1 MEAHMHLR
9 ARLALAA
16 ACAVTAAVT
25 APVVANAGSAPS
37 GALPEFGPGSAYHPV
52 IHPEDF
58 SPNVTNPWFPLPVGT
73 TYVYAG
79 VKDGQRALD
88 VFQPSAHTKMIDGV
102 VTREV
107 NDRNYL
113 NSVLTERTTDYYAQD
128 RCGNVWYFG
137 EDTAELDANGNVV
150 DTSGSFH
157 AGVKGA
163 EPGVFMQAKPQL
175 GRWFRQ
181 EWYRGQAEDRFR
193 ALSFSA
199 SVKVPY
205 GSFHNAF
212 RTEER
217 TALEPGVIDNKF
229 YVRGLGEVK
238 EVTVQGGTE
247 SLELVDVLR

>member
-1 MEAHMHLR
+1 
-9 ARLALAA
+9 
-16 ACAVTAAVT
+16 
-25 APVVANAGSAPS
+25 
-37 GALPEFGPGSAYHPV
+37 
-52 IHPEDF
+52 
-58 SPNVTNPWFPLPVGT
+58 
-73 TYVYAG
+73 
-79 VKDGQRALD
+79 
-88 VFQPSAHTKMIDGV
+88 MIDGV

-137 EDTAELDANGNVV
+137 EDTAELGANGHVV

-163 EPGVFMQAKPQL
+163 EPGVFMQAEPQL

-193 ALSFSA
+193 ALTFSA